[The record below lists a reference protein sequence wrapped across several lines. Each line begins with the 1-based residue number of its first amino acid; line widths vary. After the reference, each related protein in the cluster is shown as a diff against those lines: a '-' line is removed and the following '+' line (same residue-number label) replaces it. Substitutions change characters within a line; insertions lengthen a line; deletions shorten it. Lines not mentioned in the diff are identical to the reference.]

1 MKLVFNER
9 KIIYLIFF
17 NYVVCLFNV
26 HVFQAYLSD
35 SVGFD
40 GFDSYGWY
48 GGKRNT
54 DDVTTLSKHENID
67 K

>member
-1 MKLVFNER
+1 M
-9 KIIYLIFF
+9 IYLIFF
-17 NYVVCLFNV
+17 NYICLFNV

-54 DDVTTLSKHENID
+54 DDVTTLSKHENTD

>member
-9 KIIYLIFF
+9 KMIYLIFF
-17 NYVVCLFNV
+17 NYICLFNV
-26 HVFQAYLSD
+26 HVFQAYLND
-35 SVGFD
+35 YVGFD

-54 DDVTTLSKHENID
+54 DDVTTQSKHENID

>member
-1 MKLVFNER
+1 M
-9 KIIYLIFF
+9 IYLIFF
-17 NYVVCLFNV
+17 NYICLFNV
-26 HVFQAYLSD
+26 HVFQAYLSY

-54 DDVTTLSKHENID
+54 DDVTTQSKHENID

>member
-9 KIIYLIFF
+9 KMIYLIFF
-17 NYVVCLFNV
+17 NYICLFNV
-26 HVFQAYLSD
+26 YVFQVYLSD
-35 SVGFD
+35 FVGFD

-48 GGKRNT
+48 GGKRNI
-54 DDVTTLSKHENID
+54 DDVIIQSKYENID

>member
-9 KIIYLIFF
+9 KMIYLIFF
-17 NYVVCLFNV
+17 NYICLFNV
-26 HVFQAYLSD
+26 HVFQAYLSV

-54 DDVTTLSKHENID
+54 DDVTTLNKHENNDI
-67 K
+67 

>member
-9 KIIYLIFF
+9 KMIYLIFF
-17 NYVVCLFNV
+17 NYICLFNV
-26 HVFQAYLSD
+26 HVFQAYSSD
-35 SVGFD
+35 SV

-54 DDVTTLSKHENID
+54 DDVTTLSKHENTD